1 MLAEISPIRAPS
13 RSPHS
18 PNTAMVPLAPL
29 CQRRKLYH
37 RRRASHALPPPLIL
51 PPPSFALPP
60 PERGREGWGYWPLA
74 QRASRTT
81 TSAAIFRPACA
92 SLTAAGP
99 PPILPLSGGGRVSA
113 RTRRTNHLVDCCPFA
128 SPASFALPPPE
139 RGRVGWGSCP
149 LAQVSVKTKIIAEP

>member
-60 PERGREGWGYWPLA
+60 PERGRVGWGYWPLA

-81 TSAAIFRPACA
+81 TSGAIFRSACA
-92 SLTAAGP
+92 RLTAARLPSLHP
-99 PPILPLSGGGRVSA
+99 PFWGG
-113 RTRRTNHLVDCCPFA
+113 
-128 SPASFALPPPE
+128 
-139 RGRVGWGSCP
+139 
-149 LAQVSVKTKIIAEP
+149 

>member
-37 RRRASHALPPPLIL
+37 RCRASHPPPPPLIL

-60 PERGREGWGYWPLA
+60 PERGRVGWGSSPLA
-74 QRASRTT
+74 QR
-81 TSAAIFRPACA
+81 TSAQRQTPQ
-92 SLTAAGP
+92 S
-99 PPILPLSGGGRVSA
+99 SA
-113 RTRRTNHLVDCCPFA
+113 
-128 SPASFALPPPE
+128 
-139 RGRVGWGSCP
+139 P
-149 LAQVSVKTKIIAEP
+149 LAQASLPRTPTNPPPFR